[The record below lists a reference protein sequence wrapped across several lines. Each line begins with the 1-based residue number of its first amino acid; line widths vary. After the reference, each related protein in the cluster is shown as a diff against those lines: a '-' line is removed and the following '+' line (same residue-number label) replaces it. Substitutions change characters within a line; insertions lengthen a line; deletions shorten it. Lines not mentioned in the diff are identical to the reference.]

1 MLPGVRGGSPSTLL
15 SGSGGEQFRQSR
27 EVERRHR
34 QREAGLHALD
44 AAIQGLRHAADRFG
58 PAERFLDRLPAP
70 LRLGVTGVPGGSA
83 ANGAMSGLLG
93 DMRRDHHLA

>member
-34 QREAGLHALD
+34 QREAGPHALD

-70 LRLGVTGVPGGSA
+70 LRFGVTTIWRSSA
-83 ANGAMSGLLG
+83 TKSALS
-93 DMRRDHHLA
+93 